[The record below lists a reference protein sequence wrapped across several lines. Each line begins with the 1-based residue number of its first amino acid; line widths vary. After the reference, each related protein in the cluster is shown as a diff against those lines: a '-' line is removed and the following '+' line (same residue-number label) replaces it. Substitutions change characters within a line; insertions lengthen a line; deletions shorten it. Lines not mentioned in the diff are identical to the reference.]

1 MTKAV
6 STHRTVGP
14 PIAAACWFVN
24 LARRLTQVI
33 LSAAVGGRLLLRD
46 LDQLVAA
53 LAVQRQ
59 RVGLRQLSDREEVGP
74 LLLGGA
80 VHVAKVGLAEAGRD
94 AGQRA
99 LGYILH
105 TRKKKKKKL
114 FKKKLK

>member
-14 PIAAACWFVN
+14 PLAAACWFVN

-53 LAVQRQ
+53 LAVQWQ

-105 TRKKKKKKL
+105 TRK
-114 FKKKLK
+114 

>member
-1 MTKAV
+1 M
-6 STHRTVGP
+6 
-14 PIAAACWFVN
+14 
-24 LARRLTQVI
+24 
-33 LSAAVGGRLLLRD
+33 LRD